1 MNKLTGTGV
10 ALVTPFDENLK
21 IDALSLTR
29 LVKFVMDG
37 GVDFLV
43 VLGTTAESATL
54 TAVEKAEVVRIVA
67 EENRGRLP
75 LIVGV
80 GGNNTAEVIREI
92 QTAEWLKDCQ
102 GILSVTPFYNKPGQ
116 EGIYAHFKAIAAA
129 SPLPLCLYNIPG
141 RTGVNMNA
149 STLLRLVAD
158 CPNIMAVKEASGN
171 LEQATAILKQ
181 RPENFAAFSG
191 DDAVV
196 LPLMAMGFDGVI
208 SVLANVVP
216 GKCVGLVNSIRKGN
230 YGAARQLHTELSDM
244 CKLLFEEGN
253 PAGVKAALFAAGIIR
268 YNKLRL
274 PLTPVSDAL
283 FEKIRFCL
291 DGLFPD

>member
-21 IDALSLTR
+21 IDALSLIR

-149 STLLRLVAD
+149 STLLRLVTD

-171 LEQATAILKQ
+171 LEQATAILKH
-181 RPENFAAFSG
+181 RPKNFAAFSG

-216 GKCVGLVNSIRKGN
+216 GKCVSLVKCIQKGD
-230 YGAARQLHTELSDM
+230 YGAARQLHMELSDL

-253 PAGVKAALFAAGIIR
+253 PAGVKAALSATGIIR
-268 YNKLRL
+268 CNKLRL
-274 PLTPVSDAL
+274 PLTSVSDAL

-291 DGLFPD
+291 NGLLPD